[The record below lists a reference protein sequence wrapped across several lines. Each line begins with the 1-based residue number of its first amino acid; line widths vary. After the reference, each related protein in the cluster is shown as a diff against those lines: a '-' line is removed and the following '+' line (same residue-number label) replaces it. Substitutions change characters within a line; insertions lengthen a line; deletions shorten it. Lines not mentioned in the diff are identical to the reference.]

1 VAFRINEVAGGG
13 KIFFFFQKCPTS
25 NS

>member
-13 KIFFFFQKCPTS
+13 KIFFFFSEMSHIK
-25 NS
+25 